1 MILFDTKYDIQK
13 MVEGQLQPKLIQ
25 YMKPENLTNGKGKI
39 DKIKNELE
47 AYLFQNMTDGESR
60 IITKV
65 TKTVKKV

>member
-25 YMKPENLTNGKGKI
+25 YMKPENLTNGKGKM

-60 IITKV
+60 LDTKLA
-65 TKTVKKV
+65 KTVKKV